1 MVYRNI
7 ATLGQRIHQRHGLL
21 NHRGIVHDV
30 VVVVALSP
38 RAPLGISARRMGS
51 SSPSPSKTAA
61 KTASSQQVEKESS
74 TTDAAAAEEKPP
86 EAKGWLKRMA
96 PPKGG
101 TEVPDAKFMAVAT
114 VVLGAGY
121 YAWFIDAPTPS

>member
-1 MVYRNI
+1 
-7 ATLGQRIHQRHGLL
+7 
-21 NHRGIVHDV
+21 
-30 VVVVALSP
+30 
-38 RAPLGISARRMGS
+38 MGS
-51 SSPSPSKTAA
+51 SSSSSSTTTA
-61 KTASSQQVEKESS
+61 KTASSQQGEKEASA
-74 TTDAAAAEEKPP
+74 TDAAAAAAEEKPP

-114 VVLGAGY
+114 IVMGAGY